1 VSTFAKDLFS
11 VLKSRATVIVCGVLT
26 SVLTA
31 RYIGPIGNGI
41 IATLTVYP
49 DLLMSVGSLGIRQ
62 STTYFI
68 GQKKHDE
75 KDIVSSILYVW
86 IFSSL
91 FCLALC
97 YLLLKFSTKGDYSN
111 EMVAL
116 AIVAIPFSL
125 FNTYASGVFLGKN
138 NIKEFN
144 RINWVPNVIRFV
156 GTLVLV
162 VFFAMDVRGAMIGI
176 IAGYFFL
183 SFLVFK
189 KLKKIVPLKFKYN
202 PEIIK
207 GLLRLGIIYA
217 ISFLIISLNY
227 KVDVML
233 LERLSTDYEI
243 GIYSKGVSVVQ
254 YLWEIPTLL
263 STIIFARSAVSKDP
277 KEFSYKV
284 ATLLRICT
292 VVILAV
298 SVVFYFLSDFIMITM
313 YGEAFAP
320 SAMVQ
325 KLLMPGILLL
335 TVFKVLNMDLAG
347 KGKPWIAMKAMA
359 PSLILNVILNYMWD
373 AKYGANGASMAST
386 VSYALSA
393 VLFLYFYAKE
403 VQIPVKEILTFKK
416 SDYEMITSKIN
427 QFLKRTKYENLPK
440 P

>member
-75 KDIVSSILYVW
+75 RDIVSSILYVW

-347 KGKPWIAMKAMA
+347 KGKPWIAMKAMV